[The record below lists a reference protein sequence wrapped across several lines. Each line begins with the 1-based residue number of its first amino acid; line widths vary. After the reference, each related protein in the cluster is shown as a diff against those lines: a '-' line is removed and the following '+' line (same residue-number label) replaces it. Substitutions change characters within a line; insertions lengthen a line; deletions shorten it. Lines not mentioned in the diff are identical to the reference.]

1 MKKLVLYA
9 AIALSSGLFFTNIYN
24 SIVNAANWESNIPYS
39 IQATKDFFTVAN
51 PGTFFKLIDLPNL
64 ILMGLALILFWKHS
78 TSIRLYLGIAIVCFV
93 SSLVLTFT
101 YFYPRN
107 EIMFLS
113 EQLPDTETLKT
124 VATEWGRMN
133 WVRSLIWLIGLLF
146 SFMALDKVSIDS
158 RSNTPATN

>member
-39 IQATKDFFTVAN
+39 IKATKDFFTVAN
-51 PGTFFKLIDLPNL
+51 PGSFFKLIDLPNL
-64 ILMGLALILFWKHS
+64 LLIALALILYWKNS
-78 TSIRLYLGIAIVCFV
+78 TSIRVFLGIALLCFI

-113 EQLPDTETLKT
+113 AELPDTETLKR
-124 VATEWGRMN
+124 VAAEWGNMN
-133 WVRSLIWLIGLLF
+133 WIRSLIWLIGLICTFL
-146 SFMALDKVSIDS
+146 ALDKATLNSTNSS
-158 RSNTPATN
+158 RF

>member
-39 IQATKDFFTVAN
+39 IKATKDFFTVAN
-51 PGTFFKLIDLPNL
+51 PGSFFKLIDLPNL
-64 ILMGLALILFWKHS
+64 LLIALALILYWKNS
-78 TSIRLYLGIAIVCFV
+78 TSIRVFLGIALLCFI

-113 EQLPDTETLKT
+113 VQLPDTETLKR
-124 VATEWGRMN
+124 VAAEWGSMN
-133 WVRSLIWLIGLLF
+133 WVRSLIWLVGLICTFL
-146 SFMALDKVSIDS
+146 ALDRATSSTRSSI
-158 RSNTPATN
+158 